1 MHRHPIMFESP
12 GCGTA
17 SDTSGGAN
25 GARRAAPNAPNAAAA
40 ENVPF
45 APRGAGV
52 RAPVVRRFGTPT
64 GTLLVMASMIG
75 LGVFTTTG
83 FLLRD
88 LGSVSAVLAA
98 WALGGALAL
107 CSALAYAELGTMF
120 PVNGGEYQLLTRIYG
135 PRVGFVAGWVS
146 LLVGFSAP
154 TAAAAVAFAEYTWG
168 LLPLAPPLAVAV
180 GVVVIMALLHGQNV
194 QRGARA
200 QNAATCL
207 YWLGMLAFIVA
218 GSLARGA
225 RPGLSD
231 PGVPALTAMASPAFA
246 VALVYV
252 SFAYSGWNA
261 AVYLA
266 GEMRAPAQTIPRSLL
281 LGTALT
287 TAFYLG
293 LNLVFLGSVAPSEL
307 VGVLDVGR
315 VAARALF
322 GERGASVMAGLV
334 ASAMLLAV
342 AALIMTGPR
351 VYETMG
357 ADYPRLGAWLERG
370 RSRSRGPVA
379 AIALQAGIACVLIAS
394 ASFEA
399 LITYAGCMLS
409 VFSALTIAGVFVL
422 RRREPERPRPYRA
435 WGHPWTSG
443 AALALWAWMVVHALV
458 ARPLVLLAS
467 LATVLSGLL
476 LYRVASA
483 KGSGAPSP
491 PRAGGS
497 RDAAGEA

>member
-1 MHRHPIMFESP
+1 MFGSP

-17 SDTSGGAN
+17 SGTSGGAN
-25 GARRAAPNAPNAAAA
+25 VARRAAQNPAAGAAPFPPPDA
-40 ENVPF
+40 
-45 APRGAGV
+45 GA
-52 RAPVVRRFGTPT
+52 RAPVVRRFGTAT

-154 TAAAAVAFAEYTWG
+154 TAAAAVAFAEYTRG
-168 LLPLAPPLAVAV
+168 LLPLGPRGAVAV
-180 GVVVIMALLHGQNV
+180 AVVVIMALLHGQNV

-207 YWLGMLAFIVA
+207 FWLAMLVFIVA
-218 GSLARGA
+218 GSFARGA
-225 RPGLSD
+225 RPGQSE

-266 GEMRAPAQTIPRSLL
+266 GEMRAPAQTIPRSLM

-293 LNLVFLGSVAPSEL
+293 LNLVFLGSAAPSEL
-307 VGVLDVGR
+307 AGVLDVGR
-315 VAARALF
+315 VAGRALF
-322 GERGASVMAGLV
+322 GERGALVMAGLV
-334 ASAMLLAV
+334 AIAMLLAV

-351 VYETMG
+351 VYEAMG

-409 VFSALTIAGVFVL
+409 VSSALTIAGVFVL

-443 AALALWAWMVVHALV
+443 AALALWAWLVVHALV
-458 ARPLVLLAS
+458 ARPLVSLAS

-476 LYRVASA
+476 LYRVVSA
-483 KGSGAPSP
+483 NGGRAPSP
-491 PRAGGS
+491 PSAGGS
-497 RDAAGEA
+497 HHAAGAA